1 MPKTTVSAKQ
11 AWSPRLG
18 VSHPITANAIIR
30 FSYGLFHQMP
40 GFWHL
45 YSYEWRGVA
54 PPQDFNENGQI
65 DDTEWLN
72 RNNQRATTGNPHL
85 DYKRSTNLEVGT
97 DWNFYQDYVIS
108 FTTYQQSVDG
118 QVRFG
123 NTRWRDPGRK
133 SQVGRN
139 TPLGYVY
146 TDNRG
151 FELSLRKDFS
161 RNLTL
166 LI

>member
-1 MPKTTVSAKQ
+1 
-11 AWSPRLG
+11 
-18 VSHPITANAIIR
+18 
-30 FSYGLFHQMP
+30 MP

-45 YSYEWRGVA
+45 YSYEWRGGA

-108 FTTYQQSVDG
+108 FTTYQQSVAG
-118 QVRFG
+118 QVPRLPTDEFKA
-123 NTRWRDPGRK
+123 RRK
-133 SQVGRN
+133 SPCPG
-139 TPLGYVY
+139 LEG
-146 TDNRG
+146 
-151 FELSLRKDFS
+151 
-161 RNLTL
+161 
-166 LI
+166 